1 MSDRRT
7 FSRRSVLPATLMDFV
22 DLTVMAF
29 AEPPELATPANPCPA
44 S

>member
-1 MSDRRT
+1 MEPALT
-7 FSRRSVLPATLMDFV
+7 SRDANAATLIDFV

>member
-1 MSDRRT
+1 MGDRRT
-7 FSRRSVLPATLMDFV
+7 FSRRSVLPATLMDF
-22 DLTVMAF
+22 